1 MAKDIC
7 LRNEI
12 SIFFH
17 SSRIK
22 YSYYCENP
30 NPSYNTREHCNC
42 LNLKEIQIG
51 SRKTE
56 MKNNCI
62 KLKYQMFW
70 MNSKLF
76 PLIFC
81 ELEKKLM
88 GFFFPLL
95 KPTSQSLNPNNVLWQ
110 KHQPHGSSC
119 PLSLLIFKNLCLKS
133 CLTKLFD
140 PCGLHNMKAVHFDPY
155 R

>member
-30 NPSYNTREHCNC
+30 NPSYNTREHCNY

-88 GFFFPLL
+88 GFFSPAKANQPEVEPKQCFEA
-95 KPTSQSLNPNNVLWQ
+95 KTSATRFVLSPITVNIQKFVFKVLSYETLWSLR
-110 KHQPHGSSC
+110 
-119 PLSLLIFKNLCLKS
+119 F
-133 CLTKLFD
+133 T
-140 PCGLHNMKAVHFDPY
+140 
-155 R
+155 

>member
-1 MAKDIC
+1 MKWQKIYAWGMKFQSSFIAAE
-7 LRNEI
+7 L
-12 SIFFH
+12 SI
-17 SSRIK
+17 

-30 NPSYNTREHCNC
+30 NPSYNTREHCNY

-88 GFFFPLL
+88 GFFSPAKANQPEVEPKQCFVA
-95 KPTSQSLNPNNVLWQ
+95 KTSATRFVLSPITVNIQKFVFKVLSYETLWSLR
-110 KHQPHGSSC
+110 
-119 PLSLLIFKNLCLKS
+119 F
-133 CLTKLFD
+133 T
-140 PCGLHNMKAVHFDPY
+140 
-155 R
+155 